1 MLDNFMISLKATWI
15 RRMVTKSNK
24 YLNLVSELYPFTI
37 NISNFGCDFVK
48 LQLQI
53 CFWFQVFESFIEM
66 TEKIEITSQT
76 MHLWYNQTF

>member
-53 CFWFQVFESFIEM
+53 CFGFKCLKVLL
-66 TEKIEITSQT
+66 K
-76 MHLWYNQTF
+76 